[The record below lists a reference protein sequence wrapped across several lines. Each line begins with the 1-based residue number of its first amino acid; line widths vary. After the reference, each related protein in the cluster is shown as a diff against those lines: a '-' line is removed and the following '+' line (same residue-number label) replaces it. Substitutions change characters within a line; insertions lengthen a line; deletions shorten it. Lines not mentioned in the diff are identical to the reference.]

1 MQQALGLKPRDKCA
15 DPQQELMKA
24 LSKTSAPSQP
34 PKKKGG
40 PCDKCDGPHH
50 ADDCPHFKGKARDK
64 HKDAWDRRGNK
75 GVVGSV
81 SSGPVVLRQARIV
94 PQPGDGSCLFH
105 SLSYG
110 LRNTSATQLRA
121 EVADFIAGNPNAEVA
136 GNPLKDWVLW
146 DSGMDVKAYASTMRT
161 GARWGGAVEIAI
173 CAQIKRVA
181 VHIYEQGGGGFARIS
196 TFGSDDS
203 GQIVNVHYGG
213 RVHYDA
219 LQLMEP
225 LEALK
230 PRTGAVMAEP
240 RTAVEPMEA
249 LELSEP
255 RTAVELTEPRTAAE
269 LAEPRTAAELAKPRT
284 AVEPMEA
291 LELTEPRTAVELT
304 ELRKHDTA
312 VESLEL
318 LETAGDE
325 DLRTPPVGSLF
336 LAS

>member
-15 DPQQELMKA
+15 NPQQELMKA

-40 PCDKCDGPHH
+40 PCDKCDGLHH

-64 HKDAWDRRGNK
+64 HKDAWDRHGNK

-94 PQPGDGSCLFH
+94 HQLGDGSCLFH
-105 SLSYG
+105 SHSYG

-181 VHIYEQGGGGFARIS
+181 VHIYERGGGGFARIS

-203 GQIVNVHYGG
+203 GQIVNIHYAG

-219 LQLMEP
+219 LQLTERS
-225 LEALK
+225 LLCGGCIDLAF
-230 PRTGAVMAEP
+230 
-240 RTAVEPMEA
+240 
-249 LELSEP
+249 ELSLSF
-255 RTAVELTEPRTAAE
+255 TM
-269 LAEPRTAAELAKPRT
+269 KY
-284 AVEPMEA
+284 
-291 LELTEPRTAVELT
+291 
-304 ELRKHDTA
+304 
-312 VESLEL
+312 
-318 LETAGDE
+318 
-325 DLRTPPVGSLF
+325 
-336 LAS
+336 

>member
-15 DPQQELMKA
+15 NPQQELMKA

-81 SSGPVVLRQARIV
+81 SSGPVVLRQARIL

-230 PRTGAVMAEP
+230 
-240 RTAVEPMEA
+240 
-249 LELSEP
+249 L
-255 RTAVELTEPRTAAE
+255 RTAVELTEPR
-269 LAEPRTAAELAKPRT
+269 
-284 AVEPMEA
+284 
-291 LELTEPRTAVELT
+291 
-304 ELRKHDTA
+304 KHDTA
-312 VESLEL
+312 AESLEL

-325 DLRTPPVGSLF
+325 DLRTPPVGS
-336 LAS
+336 